1 MDSFEEWLNSYM
13 PNRLHD
19 KFALFSLEDMRN
31 AFEAGIHADIHTD
44 NSTVISSLQKQ
55 IGVMKSHLVDAC
67 EICAHRNEK
76 CTDCGKDN
84 EKWEIKE
91 NVN

>member
-1 MDSFEEWLNSYM
+1 MDSFEEWLDGYM

-31 AFEAGIHADIHTD
+31 AFDAGIHADVHTD
-44 NSTVISSLQKQ
+44 NSTVISNLQEQ
-55 IGVMKSHLVDAC
+55 IAVMKKHLVDAC
-67 EICAHRNEK
+67 EICRRRNEK
-76 CTDCGKDN
+76 CVGCRKDN

-91 NVN
+91 NAN